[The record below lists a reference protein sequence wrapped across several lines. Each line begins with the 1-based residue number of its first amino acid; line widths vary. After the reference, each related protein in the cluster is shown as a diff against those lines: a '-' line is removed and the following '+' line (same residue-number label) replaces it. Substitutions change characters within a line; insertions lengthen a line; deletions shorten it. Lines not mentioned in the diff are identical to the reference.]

1 MFSSQHMKKNKT
13 KKTAPPI
20 QKLPYYRVILLTALS
35 ALLSTAAFPN
45 IDIWAL
51 AWISL
56 VPLFYVL
63 ATARPGSSFLA
74 GVLFGFLH
82 IIGLAYWIFNALY
95 FYTGVGFLV
104 SILFLVLVAGF
115 FLGLYYGLFALAAA
129 QILQSRGPWF
139 LKTVYVASAWVCTEY
154 LRAHL
159 FSGMPWDLFGYCQYR
174 WLGLIQIA
182 DITGVYGISFI
193 LVFANCC
200 IYQACAVWPD
210 IRKIFRMVL
219 PAIGLVAAVLLYG
232 FFRLSLYTAQPAL
245 QEEHKTGII
254 QCSILQDERW
264 QGDTQD
270 MQVARYLA
278 HSDEAFR
285 QGAKLIVWP
294 EAALQTYLQEQI
306 PDSIVQM
313 LAQHNGA
320 LLIGGPRYIG
330 QPGDYT
336 FYNSAF
342 LLSKNGIVQFYDK
355 IHLLPFGEYFPLGFI
370 DVLRNSYAGPRQ
382 YSEGSQYR
390 VITTPEGKLATLLCF
405 EIIFPELVRGF
416 VRNGAEI
423 LVNISNDAW
432 FGRTSAHYQHFS
444 MAVFRA
450 IEFRRPV
457 LRSANTG
464 ISGYI
469 DAAGHIVSKI
479 DPFQEGV
486 IICSPALGHGESFYC
501 RYGDLFAYVCMG
513 CFLFFLFFKR
523 QGVHH

>member
-1 MFSSQHMKKNKT
+1 MKKNKS
-13 KKTAPPI
+13 KKTAPPVHR
-20 QKLPYYRVILLTALS
+20 LPHQRIILLTALS
-35 ALLSTAAFPN
+35 AFLCTAAFPH
-45 IDIWAL
+45 IDLFAF
-51 AWISL
+51 AWIGL
-56 VPLFYVL
+56 APLFYVL
-63 ATARPGSSFLA
+63 ATARPRSSFLT
-74 GVLFGFLH
+74 GTLFGSMH
-82 IIGLAYWIFNALY
+82 TIGLAYWIFNALY
-95 FYTGVGFLV
+95 FYTNAGLLG
-104 SILFLVLVAGF
+104 SILFLVLVIGLF
-115 FLGLYYGLFALAAA
+115 FSVYYGLFALAAA
-129 QILQSRGPWF
+129 RILQSCCPWY
-139 LKTVYVASAWVCTEY
+139 LKAIYCASAWVCAEY
-154 LRAHL
+154 LRGHL
-159 FSGMPWDLFGYCQYR
+159 LSGMPWELFGYSQYR

-193 LVFANCC
+193 LVFANCS

-210 IRKIFRMVL
+210 IRKSFRML
-219 PAIGLVAAVLLYG
+219 MPTIGLVAIVLLYG
-232 FFRLSLYTAQPAL
+232 FFSLSRYTAKPVATD
-245 QEEHKTGII
+245 EYTTGII
-254 QCSILQDERW
+254 QCSIFQDERW
-264 QGDTQD
+264 KNETQE
-270 MQVARYLA
+270 MQATRYMA
-278 HSDEAFR
+278 HSAEAFR
-285 QGAKLIVWP
+285 QGAKLILWP

-306 PDSIVQM
+306 PDSIVQ
-313 LAQHNGA
+313 LLTKNNGA
-320 LLIGGPRYIG
+320 LLIGGPRYTG
-330 QPGDYT
+330 QSGDYT

-342 LLSKNGIVQFYDK
+342 LLTKNGIKQFHDK

-370 DVLRNSYAGPRQ
+370 DVLRNSYAGPRR
-382 YSEGSQYR
+382 YTEGSTYT
-390 VITTPEGKLATLLCF
+390 VLASPAGKLGALLCF

-423 LVNISNDAW
+423 LVTISNDAW

-450 IEFRRPV
+450 VEFRRPV

-469 DAAGHIVSKI
+469 DAAGRIVSKI